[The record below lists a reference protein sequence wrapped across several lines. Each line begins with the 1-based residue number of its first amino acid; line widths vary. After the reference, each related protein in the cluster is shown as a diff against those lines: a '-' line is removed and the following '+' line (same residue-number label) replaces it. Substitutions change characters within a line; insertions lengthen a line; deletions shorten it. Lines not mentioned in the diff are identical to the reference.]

1 MRCALVLCILAAGT
15 AARAD
20 YMDHFVVRDDVG
32 LRKSPSIGPA
42 KLLLL
47 PVEVA
52 GFPPFDRAVLEQFY
66 GPASGGFVD
75 YYVTASLGRFQ
86 PSVAVGPTI
95 TFGSCPLDETKF
107 PGCAVPRG
115 DPNSLAAGIDF
126 VREVLRRAD
135 EAGVDF
141 SAYDVNGRR
150 GTPDGWVDGVML
162 LMNTPFGGVA
172 FPFAYFNQ
180 GDDLAGG
187 TGGAAKLDGVKIPLV
202 ALAGDSDS
210 RVMIHEFGHLLGLTD
225 LYDESSR
232 YAGLYLSWMGAWGYG
247 PDIPLPDA
255 ESRFRLRWGN
265 WHQVQGKE
273 TVVIRPADR
282 TGDLVRVGTGD
293 EYFLVENRGPGRYDT
308 DLAARGLAVY
318 HVDRRVKL
326 DGREGTFFN
335 RLIDCVQCDPFHPYI
350 RLQQADGLLDIELG
364 GAFNAEEDLFR
375 PGDIF
380 EGDAASFYSG
390 APSGFRLADIQLLED
405 GSIRATVEAPAEGQ
419 CGESLCESGEGCVPA
434 SCGQQPQPGPLGCGA
449 VSGESALAAMC
460 WALLHRRARRQRS
473 GARQG
478 EQLAGSHRE
487 GVGVPASIRG

>member
-1 MRCALVLCILAAGT
+1 MLRALGLGLLLAGAS
-15 AARAD
+15 AHAD
-20 YMDHFVVRDDVG
+20 YMDHFVIRDDVG
-32 LRKSPSIGPA
+32 LRKTPSLGPA

-52 GFPPFDRAVLEQFY
+52 GFPPFDRAELERFY

-86 PSVAVGPTI
+86 PSVTVGPTV
-95 TFGSCPLDETKF
+95 TFESCPLDEGKF

-150 GTPDGWVDGVML
+150 GTPDGWVDGVMM

-187 TGGAAKLDGVKIPLV
+187 MGGAAKLDGVKVPLV

-225 LYDESSR
+225 LYDETGR
-232 YAGLYLSWMGAWGYG
+232 YAGLYLSWMGAWSYG
-247 PDIPLPDA
+247 PEIPLPDA

-265 WHQVQGKE
+265 WHQVQGRE
-273 TVVIRPADR
+273 TVIIRPADR
-282 TGDLVRVGTGD
+282 TGDLVRVGTGE
-293 EYFLVENRGPGRYDT
+293 EYFLVENRGPGRYDA
-308 DLAARGLAVY
+308 DLNARGLAVY

-350 RLQQADGLLDIELG
+350 RLQQADGRLDIELG

-375 PGDIF
+375 PGDVF
-380 EGDAASFYSG
+380 EGEATSFYSG
-390 APSGFRLADIQLLED
+390 APSGFRLADIELLED
-405 GSIRATVEAPAEGQ
+405 GSIRATVEGPAEGQ
-419 CGESLCESGEGCVPA
+419 CGDFLCESGEGCRPA
-434 SCGQQPQPGPLGCGA
+434 KCGPQPEPSPFGCGA
-449 VSGESALAAMC
+449 AAPGGVASAWSTLLLA
-460 WALLHRRARRQRS
+460 LGLRVRRRPGR
-473 GARQG
+473 
-478 EQLAGSHRE
+478 
-487 GVGVPASIRG
+487 